1 MKRFVIIS
9 ALILFA
15 VIIGYVPFGLGFA
28 ASTASAEL
36 GSTSDADWYYNLS
49 QTFSVVMGSVIT
61 IESLRKQAYWS
72 RAYFMVGVWI
82 GLSVACAVTSVA
94 LYPGR
99 NTRWSSLF
107 ATLATTTASGATLA
121 MSMVSEKVKTETTE
135 TTHLSE
141 EGQKKKQQ

>member
-1 MKRFVIIS
+1 MIIS

-15 VIIGYVPFGLGFA
+15 VIIGYVPFCLGFA

-36 GSTSDADWYYNLS
+36 GSMSDADWYYNLS
-49 QTFSVVMGSVIT
+49 QTFSVVMGSLIT
-61 IESLRKQAYWS
+61 IESLRKQTYWS
-72 RAYFMVGVWI
+72 RAYFMTGVWI
-82 GLSVACAVTSVA
+82 GLSVSCAVMSVA

-121 MSMVSEKVKTETTE
+121 ISMANEQVKTETTE
-135 TTHLSE
+135 TINLSE
-141 EGQKKKQQ
+141 EQRKKQQ